1 VLWKDHRT
9 LAAVLRDQGLVDCL
23 VARYCMNKDD
33 EFTEFHAGA
42 NLAHLVVA
50 KAQQSVEKVT
60 KGWLLWQSSSFDPT
74 KGHAPFTHELE
85 SQAESKERQRLLI
98 ALNRLNA
105 RLVKDLKWL
114 ESLAPRPPIV
124 SVGHGRLPQPLTII
138 AENTEYPFWSPT
150 AKRLVTCAE
159 GLSMREHGSRAIKA
173 VRVFLEAM
181 THSDPREFT
190 EAIRLFLERYRIST
204 SGPGG

>member
-23 VARYCMNKDD
+23 VARYCMNKDE
-33 EFTEFHAGA
+33 EFTELHVGV
-42 NLAHLVVA
+42 NLSHLVVA

-60 KGWLLWQSSSFDPT
+60 KGWLLWRSSSFDPT
-74 KGHAPFTHELE
+74 KGHAPFTRELE
-85 SQAESKERQRLLI
+85 SQAECKELQRLLA
-98 ALNRLNA
+98 ALNRLNP

-114 ESLAPRPPIV
+114 ESLAPRPPVV
-124 SVGHGRLPQPLTII
+124 SMGQSGLPQSLTII
-138 AENTEYPFWSPT
+138 TENTEYPFWSPK
-150 AKRLVTCAE
+150 AKRLVTSAE
-159 GLSMREHGSRAIKA
+159 GLSMREHGSRAIKT

-190 EAIRLFLERYRIST
+190 RAIRQFLERYRIST
-204 SGPGG
+204 GG